1 MKKEEYIDLANKKG
15 WDHLLLNYS
24 NDIEEDFWSEFIGEI
39 DIEML
44 LQNVRVSDDF
54 MEDHKFLI
62 GDKMYK
68 KYKAIYFLCDLS
80 DEGENVYSDVTK
92 AYLSH
97 LKKQSNLNKIV
108 NEYRENS
115 NVYNDSI
122 IDIVSVHIRE
132 HYNTLGNTA
141 LSISLINKISRLY
154 LDIQDFYLQQG
165 VYNKESVKSY
175 FKDLKKKGRFYSV
188 SGFSSTY
195 DDMDKTVL
203 VVSIEPVEG
212 IGNLQL
218 TFLSDNVYSK
228 FSFYY

>member
-1 MKKEEYIDLANKKG
+1 MKKKDYIDLANQKG
-15 WDHLLLNYS
+15 WDYLLLNHS
-24 NDIEEDFWSEFIGEI
+24 NDIGEDFWNEFIGEV

-44 LQNVRVSDDF
+44 LQNVRVSDQF
-54 MEDHKFLI
+54 MEEHKFFMGEKI
-62 GDKMYK
+62 YK

-108 NEYRENS
+108 NEYQENNS
-115 NVYNDSI
+115 VYTDSI

-132 HYNTLGNTA
+132 LYDEIGNTA
-141 LSISLINKISRLY
+141 LSNSLICKISKLY
-154 LDIQDFYLQQG
+154 LDIQDFYLQHG
-165 VYNKESVKSY
+165 VSDKDSVKSF
-175 FKDLKKKGRFYSV
+175 FKDLKKKGRVYSV
-188 SGFSSTY
+188 AGFSSTY

-203 VVSIEPVEG
+203 IVSIEPVEG
-212 IGNLQL
+212 IGKIDLS
-218 TFLSDNVYSK
+218 FLSDNVYSK